1 MSIRVWEA
9 AARNHRGMQRAQNL
23 DNFYLNGKWMS
34 ADAMEHG
41 GRALAESAAPF
52 QLYAV
57 CDGLGGG
64 VAGGLA
70 SLTAVMALQDWQT
83 EWPEGV
89 TIPELTHALR
99 VLTDRVHALGA
110 GGSEPAGTTLV
121 ACLWQQDR
129 LTVLHAG
136 DSRAYRLRA
145 GKLTQLTTDH
155 SEVQRL
161 VGLGLLTPYQA
172 RLSPRRHLIHQY
184 IGLPSWE
191 EAFHPTVAK
200 PLEVLPGDRFL
211 LCSDGLHDMVI
222 GELSEKLDAQGIH
235 YEMDGRPK
243 HLYSIYKKM
252 TQQGKTFDQIYD
264 LIAVRIIV
272 DTVQDCY
279 TVLGIVHT
287 LWNQIPGRFKDYISV
302 PKSNMATPPPHSVAQ
317 HPWPRQAN
325 RGFFVKFSVR
335 LDNAIPSALCYHY
348 HKHGVCAPP
357 FSGPHPGRQY
367 RWRRTPCRRARCY
380 WP

>member
-9 AARNHRGMQRAQNL
+9 AARNHRGMQRAQNQ

-64 VAGGLA
+64 VAGDLA

-211 LCSDGLHDMVI
+211 LCSDGLHDMV
-222 GELSEKLDAQGIH
+222 EDAGIRRLLGKARDPA
-235 YEMDGRPK
+235 EAVDM
-243 HLYSIYKKM
+243 LV
-252 TQQGKTFDQIYD
+252 QQ
-264 LIAVRIIV
+264 A
-272 DTVQDCY
+272 
-279 TVLGIVHT
+279 
-287 LWNQIPGRFKDYISV
+287 
-302 PKSNMATPPPHSVAQ
+302 
-317 HPWPRQAN
+317 
-325 RGFFVKFSVR
+325 
-335 LDNAIPSALCYHY
+335 LDNGGQDNVTALCLWAGGG
-348 HKHGVCAPP
+348 KRR
-357 FSGPHPGRQY
+357 FRRKLWGP
-367 RWRRTPCRRARCY
+367 RARAGAQER
-380 WP
+380 